1 MKRSTLELVVYACM
15 FIVIYHNWTYFPREP
30 QVVHGSLIKIGVE

>member
-1 MKRSTLELVVYACM
+1 MKRSTVECVVYACM
-15 FIVIYHNWTYFPREP
+15 FIALYHNWTDFPRKP

>member
-1 MKRSTLELVVYACM
+1 MKRSTVE
-15 FIVIYHNWTYFPREP
+15 FIVYLCMIGVLYHNLTDFPKPR